1 MLNPFY
7 FKTIHEYYQLRAKLA
22 DDTVL
27 SRLETAKL
35 KKMMSEDSEFKSLN
49 EEEKKIAYQEYL
61 EYLSQYALKR
71 QSTIDKINNFQ
82 EPKYFSFCKNTNY
95 HPNFSFKTLEAAIEE
110 TVTEELESLDD
121 EGSTLFLKYPIIIQ
135 LLKSCLKM
143 YLASALY
150 FELYALPLKANQ
162 LAEGLII
169 KTQDWEEK
177 FYSTRAQ
184 VLYEKLQ
191 STALLPFFKST
202 LENNTIK
209 YSSKDIFDSITSE
222 LLYRIFYSSQYTS
235 YPFHKNYFYNP
246 INPKK
251 TKSKNRK
258 PIEQYELD
266 EHLELLKMLSVPLL
280 GLNEF
285 SNLYLQQILELL
297 LNTDY
302 IFYLSYLTPI
312 IKFKNSAKD
321 TSLNNYFSDNIM
333 PRILRIAQIPMPSFR
348 VPFVAC
354 LLGAICIDMEKN
366 IKNKSYEPSVSSDE
380 FYSMDSAIDEVFSL
394 MKRSLFKFREL
405 LLSNNITVNKRL
417 LESFMLSLN
426 SNRLFDV
433 FEEYKPKTSDQTN
446 SPTYIIPQKW
456 HYITKKTYA
465 DYLKL
470 DDLTEFPCNIF
481 SKNAS
486 PKLWPHILVSKT
498 KNNFCNYYK
507 LINLAYLY
515 DKDHYDLQTISGEK
529 YYYFNL
535 LQDDRFKKENI
546 QEFISSYCRKHNKQI
561 LSEQP
566 EHP

>member
-35 KKMMSEDSEFKSLN
+35 KKMMSECSEFKSLN

-121 EGSTLFLKYPIIIQ
+121 EGSTLFLEYQDITQ
-135 LLKSCLKM
+135 FLKPCLKM

-177 FYSTRAQ
+177 FYSPRAQ

-246 INPKK
+246 LNPKK
-251 TKSKNRK
+251 TK
-258 PIEQYELD
+258 
-266 EHLELLKMLSVPLL
+266 
-280 GLNEF
+280 
-285 SNLYLQQILELL
+285 
-297 LNTDY
+297 
-302 IFYLSYLTPI
+302 
-312 IKFKNSAKD
+312 AK
-321 TSLNNYFSDNIM
+321 
-333 PRILRIAQIPMPSFR
+333 
-348 VPFVAC
+348 
-354 LLGAICIDMEKN
+354 
-366 IKNKSYEPSVSSDE
+366 
-380 FYSMDSAIDEVFSL
+380 
-394 MKRSLFKFREL
+394 
-405 LLSNNITVNKRL
+405 
-417 LESFMLSLN
+417 
-426 SNRLFDV
+426 
-433 FEEYKPKTSDQTN
+433 
-446 SPTYIIPQKW
+446 
-456 HYITKKTYA
+456 
-465 DYLKL
+465 
-470 DDLTEFPCNIF
+470 TENP
-481 SKNAS
+481 
-486 PKLWPHILVSKT
+486 
-498 KNNFCNYYK
+498 
-507 LINLAYLY
+507 
-515 DKDHYDLQTISGEK
+515 
-529 YYYFNL
+529 
-535 LQDDRFKKENI
+535 
-546 QEFISSYCRKHNKQI
+546 
-561 LSEQP
+561 
-566 EHP
+566 

>member
-27 SRLETAKL
+27 SRLETEKL
-35 KKMMSEDSEFKSLN
+35 KKLMNKNSEFKSLN
-49 EEEKKIAYQEYL
+49 EEEKKNAYQ

-95 HPNFSFKTLEAAIEE
+95 HPNFSFKTLKAAIEE
-110 TVTEELESLDD
+110 TVTEELESLEN
-121 EGSTLFLKYPIIIQ
+121 EGSTLFFNYQHIIPYLKP
-135 LLKSCLKM
+135 CLKM

-150 FELYALPLKANQ
+150 YELYALPLKANQ
-162 LAEGLII
+162 LAEGSRI

-177 FYSTRAQ
+177 FYSLRPQ
-184 VLYEKLQ
+184 ILYEKLQ

-202 LENNTIK
+202 LEDNTIK

-222 LLYRIFYSSQYTS
+222 LLYRIFYSQYTS

-246 INPKK
+246 LNPKK
-251 TKSKNRK
+251 SKSKNRK

-321 TSLNNYFSDNIM
+321 TSLNSCFSDNIM

-354 LLGAICIDMEKN
+354 LLGKICINMEKN
-366 IKNKSYEPSVSSDE
+366 IKNKSYEPSVSSYK

-405 LLSNNITVNKRL
+405 LLSNNITVNKYF

-426 SNRLFDV
+426 RYRLFDI
-433 FEEYKPKTSDQTN
+433 FEEYKPKTSEQTN

-486 PKLWPHILVSKT
+486 PELWPHILVFKT

-507 LINLAYLY
+507 LINLAHLY

-535 LQDDRFKKENI
+535 LQDDRFKEENI
-546 QEFISSYCRKHNKQI
+546 QEFISSYCRNHNKQI

>member
-1 MLNPFY
+1 
-7 FKTIHEYYQLRAKLA
+7 
-22 DDTVL
+22 
-27 SRLETAKL
+27 
-35 KKMMSEDSEFKSLN
+35 
-49 EEEKKIAYQEYL
+49 
-61 EYLSQYALKR
+61 
-71 QSTIDKINNFQ
+71 
-82 EPKYFSFCKNTNY
+82 
-95 HPNFSFKTLEAAIEE
+95 
-110 TVTEELESLDD
+110 
-121 EGSTLFLKYPIIIQ
+121 
-135 LLKSCLKM
+135 M

-150 FELYALPLKANQ
+150 YELYALPLKANQ
-162 LAEGLII
+162 LAEGSRI

-177 FYSTRAQ
+177 FYSLRPQ
-184 VLYEKLQ
+184 ILYEKLQ

-202 LENNTIK
+202 LEDNTIK

-222 LLYRIFYSSQYTS
+222 LLYRIFYSQYTS

-246 INPKK
+246 LNPKK
-251 TKSKNRK
+251 SKSKNRK

-321 TSLNNYFSDNIM
+321 TSLNSCFSDNIM

-354 LLGAICIDMEKN
+354 LLGKICINMEKN
-366 IKNKSYEPSVSSDE
+366 IKNKSYEPSVSSYK

-405 LLSNNITVNKRL
+405 LLSNNITVNKYF

-426 SNRLFDV
+426 RYRLFDI
-433 FEEYKPKTSDQTN
+433 FEEYKPKTSEQTN

-486 PKLWPHILVSKT
+486 PELWPHILVFKT

-535 LQDDRFKKENI
+535 LQDDRFKEENI
-546 QEFISSYCRKHNKQI
+546 QEFISSYCRNHNKQI

>member
-35 KKMMSEDSEFKSLN
+35 KKLMNENSEFKSLN
-49 EEEKKIAYQEYL
+49 EEEKKIAYQD
-61 EYLSQYALKR
+61 YLSQYALKR

-110 TVTEELESLDD
+110 TVTEELESLEN
-121 EGSTLFLKYPIIIQ
+121 EGSTLFFYYQHIIPYLKP
-135 LLKSCLKM
+135 CLKM

-150 FELYALPLKANQ
+150 YELYALPLKANQ

-177 FYSTRAQ
+177 FYSPRPQ

-202 LENNTIK
+202 LEDNTIK

-235 YPFHKNYFYNP
+235 YPFHKKYFYNP
-246 INPKK
+246 LNPKK
-251 TKSKNRK
+251 SKSKNRK

-302 IFYLSYLTPI
+302 IFYLSYLTSI

-321 TSLNNYFSDNIM
+321 TSLNSCFSDNIM

-354 LLGAICIDMEKN
+354 LFGAICRDMER
-366 IKNKSYEPSVSSDE
+366 KSDEPSVSSDE
-380 FYSMDSAIDEVFSL
+380 FYSMDIAIDEVFSL

-433 FEEYKPKTSDQTN
+433 FEEYKPKTSEQSN
-446 SPTYIIPQKW
+446 SPTYIIPQNW

-486 PKLWPHILVSKT
+486 PKLWPHILVFKT

-535 LQDDRFKKENI
+535 LQDDRFKEENI
-546 QEFISSYCRKHNKQI
+546 QEFISSYCRNHNKQI

>member
-1 MLNPFY
+1 
-7 FKTIHEYYQLRAKLA
+7 
-22 DDTVL
+22 
-27 SRLETAKL
+27 
-35 KKMMSEDSEFKSLN
+35 
-49 EEEKKIAYQEYL
+49 
-61 EYLSQYALKR
+61 
-71 QSTIDKINNFQ
+71 
-82 EPKYFSFCKNTNY
+82 
-95 HPNFSFKTLEAAIEE
+95 
-110 TVTEELESLDD
+110 
-121 EGSTLFLKYPIIIQ
+121 
-135 LLKSCLKM
+135 M

-246 INPKK
+246 LNPQKN
-251 TKSKNRK
+251 KSKNRK

-285 SNLYLQQILELL
+285 RSLYLQQILELL

-321 TSLNNYFSDNIM
+321 TSINSFFSDNIM

-354 LLGAICIDMEKN
+354 LLGEICRKMDIN
-366 IKNKSYEPSVSSDE
+366 RKNKSYEPDVSSDE
-380 FYSMDSAIDEVFSL
+380 LDSIDIAIDEVFSL

-405 LLSNNITVNKRL
+405 LLSNNITVNKSL
-417 LESFMLSLN
+417 LESFMLSLKEE
-426 SNRLFDV
+426 SSLIEGCSLDI
-433 FEEYKPKTSDQTN
+433 FEEYKPKTSEQTN
-446 SPTYIIPQKW
+446 SPTYIIPKKW
-456 HYITKKTYA
+456 HYFTKKEYA
-465 DYLKL
+465 DHLKL
-470 DDLTEFPCNIF
+470 DDLTEFPCDIF

-486 PKLWPHILVSKT
+486 PTLWPHILVNKT

-515 DKDHYDLQTISGEK
+515 DKTHYDLQTSTGEK

-546 QEFISSYCRKHNKQI
+546 QEFISSYCRKHNK
-561 LSEQP
+561 
-566 EHP
+566 

>member
-27 SRLETAKL
+27 SRLETEKL
-35 KKMMSEDSEFKSLN
+35 KKLMNKNSEFKSLN
-49 EEEKKIAYQEYL
+49 EEEKKNAYQ

-110 TVTEELESLDD
+110 TVTEELESLEN
-121 EGSTLFLKYPIIIQ
+121 EGSTLFFNYQHIIPYLKP
-135 LLKSCLKM
+135 CLKM

-150 FELYALPLKANQ
+150 YELYALPLKANQ
-162 LAEGLII
+162 LAEGSRI

-177 FYSTRAQ
+177 FYSLRPQ
-184 VLYEKLQ
+184 ILYEKLQ

-202 LENNTIK
+202 LEDNTIK

-222 LLYRIFYSSQYTS
+222 LLYRIFYSQYTS

-246 INPKK
+246 LNPKK
-251 TKSKNRK
+251 SKSKNRK

-321 TSLNNYFSDNIM
+321 TSLNSCFSDNIM

-354 LLGAICIDMEKN
+354 LLGAICRDMEKN
-366 IKNKSYEPSVSSDE
+366 IKNKSYEPSVSSYK

-405 LLSNNITVNKRL
+405 LLSNNITVNKYF

-426 SNRLFDV
+426 RYRLFDV
-433 FEEYKPKTSDQTN
+433 FEEYKPKTSEQTN

-481 SKNAS
+481 SKSAS

-546 QEFISSYCRKHNKQI
+546 QEFISNYCRKHNKQI

>member
-27 SRLETAKL
+27 SRLETEKL
-35 KKMMSEDSEFKSLN
+35 KKLMNKNSEFKSLN
-49 EEEKKIAYQEYL
+49 EEEKKNAYQ

-110 TVTEELESLDD
+110 TVTEELESLEN
-121 EGSTLFLKYPIIIQ
+121 EGSTLFFNYQHIIPYLKP
-135 LLKSCLKM
+135 CLKI

-150 FELYALPLKANQ
+150 YELYALPLKANQ
-162 LAEGLII
+162 LAEGSRI

-177 FYSTRAQ
+177 FYSLRPQ
-184 VLYEKLQ
+184 ILYEKLQ

-202 LENNTIK
+202 LEDNTIK

-222 LLYRIFYSSQYTS
+222 LLYRIFYSQYTS

-246 INPKK
+246 LNPKK
-251 TKSKNRK
+251 SKSKNRK

-321 TSLNNYFSDNIM
+321 TSLNSCFSDNIM

-354 LLGAICIDMEKN
+354 LLGAICRDMEKN
-366 IKNKSYEPSVSSDE
+366 IKNKSYEPSVSSYK

-405 LLSNNITVNKRL
+405 LLSNNITVNKYF

-426 SNRLFDV
+426 RYRLFDV
-433 FEEYKPKTSDQTN
+433 FEEYKPKTSEQTN

-481 SKNAS
+481 SKSAS

-535 LQDDRFKKENI
+535 LQDDRFK
-546 QEFISSYCRKHNKQI
+546 R
-561 LSEQP
+561 
-566 EHP
+566 

>member
-35 KKMMSEDSEFKSLN
+35 KRMMNKNSEFKSLN
-49 EEEKKIAYQEYL
+49 KEEKKIAYQ

-121 EGSTLFLKYPIIIQ
+121 EGSTLFLKYQIIIQ

-150 FELYALPLKANQ
+150 FDLYALPLKANQ

-209 YSSKDIFDSITSE
+209 YSSKDIFDSITNE

-246 INPKK
+246 LNPKK

-285 SNLYLQQILELL
+285 RSLYLQQILELL

-321 TSLNNYFSDNIM
+321 TSINSYFSDNIM

-354 LLGAICIDMEKN
+354 LFGEICMKMKRN
-366 IKNKSYEPSVSSDE
+366 RKNKSYEPDVSSDE
-380 FYSMDSAIDEVFSL
+380 LDSIDIAIDEVFSL

-405 LLSNNITVNKRL
+405 LLSNNITVNKYF

-426 SNRLFDV
+426 RHRLFDV
-433 FEEYKPKTSDQTN
+433 FEEYKPKTSEQTN

-470 DDLTEFPCNIF
+470 DDLTEFPCDIF

-486 PKLWPHILVSKT
+486 PTLWPHILVNET

-515 DKDHYDLQTISGEK
+515 DKTHYDLQTSTGEK

-535 LQDDRFKKENI
+535 LQDDRLKKENI
-546 QEFISSYCRKHNKQI
+546 QEFMSSYCRKHNK
-561 LSEQP
+561 
-566 EHP
+566 

>member
-35 KKMMSEDSEFKSLN
+35 KKLMNKNSEFKSLN
-49 EEEKKIAYQEYL
+49 EEEKKNAYQ

-110 TVTEELESLDD
+110 TVTEELESLEN
-121 EGSTLFLKYPIIIQ
+121 EGSTLFFDYQHIIPYLKP
-135 LLKSCLKM
+135 CLKM

-150 FELYALPLKANQ
+150 YELYALPLKANQ
-162 LAEGLII
+162 LAEGSRI

-177 FYSTRAQ
+177 FYSLRPQ
-184 VLYEKLQ
+184 ILYEKLQ

-202 LENNTIK
+202 LEDNTIK

-222 LLYRIFYSSQYTS
+222 LLYRIFYSQYTS

-246 INPKK
+246 LNPKK
-251 TKSKNRK
+251 SKSKNRK

-266 EHLELLKMLSVPLL
+266 EHLDLLKMLSVPLL

-321 TSLNNYFSDNIM
+321 TSLNSCFSDNIM

-348 VPFVAC
+348 VPFVTC
-354 LLGAICIDMEKN
+354 LLGKICRDMEKN
-366 IKNKSYEPSVSSDE
+366 IKNKSHEPSVSSYK

-405 LLSNNITVNKRL
+405 LLSNNITVNKYF

-426 SNRLFDV
+426 RHRLFDV
-433 FEEYKPKTSDQTN
+433 FEEYKPKTSEQTN

-481 SKNAS
+481 SKSAS

-535 LQDDRFKKENI
+535 LQDDRLKKENI
-546 QEFISSYCRKHNKQI
+546 QEFISNYCRKHNKQI

>member
-27 SRLETAKL
+27 SRLETEKL
-35 KKMMSEDSEFKSLN
+35 KKLMNKNSEFKSLN
-49 EEEKKIAYQEYL
+49 EEEKINAYQ

-110 TVTEELESLDD
+110 TVTEELESLEN
-121 EGSTLFLKYPIIIQ
+121 EGSTLFFNYQHIIPYLKP
-135 LLKSCLKM
+135 CLKM

-150 FELYALPLKANQ
+150 YELYALPLKANQ
-162 LAEGLII
+162 LAEGSRI

-177 FYSTRAQ
+177 FYSLRPQ
-184 VLYEKLQ
+184 ILYEKLQ

-202 LENNTIK
+202 LEDNTIK

-222 LLYRIFYSSQYTS
+222 LLYRIFYSQYTS

-246 INPKK
+246 LNPKK
-251 TKSKNRK
+251 SKSKNRK

-321 TSLNNYFSDNIM
+321 TSLNSCFSDNIM

-354 LLGAICIDMEKN
+354 LLGAICRDMEKN
-366 IKNKSYEPSVSSDE
+366 IKNKSYEPSVSSYK

-405 LLSNNITVNKRL
+405 LLSNNITVNKYF

-426 SNRLFDV
+426 RYRLFDV
-433 FEEYKPKTSDQTN
+433 FEEYKPKTSEQTN

-481 SKNAS
+481 SKSAS

-546 QEFISSYCRKHNKQI
+546 QEFISNYCRKHNKQI

>member
-35 KKMMSEDSEFKSLN
+35 KKLMNKNSEFKSLN
-49 EEEKKIAYQEYL
+49 EEEKKNAYQ

-110 TVTEELESLDD
+110 TVTEELESLEN
-121 EGSTLFLKYPIIIQ
+121 EGSTLFFNYQHIIPYLKP
-135 LLKSCLKM
+135 CLKM

-150 FELYALPLKANQ
+150 YELYALPLKANQ
-162 LAEGLII
+162 LAEGSRI

-177 FYSTRAQ
+177 FYSLRPQ
-184 VLYEKLQ
+184 ILYEKLQ

-202 LENNTIK
+202 LEDNTIK

-222 LLYRIFYSSQYTS
+222 LLYRIFYSQYTS

-246 INPKK
+246 LNPKK
-251 TKSKNRK
+251 SKSKNRK

-321 TSLNNYFSDNIM
+321 TSLNSCFSDNIM

-354 LLGAICIDMEKN
+354 LLGKICINMEKN
-366 IKNKSYEPSVSSDE
+366 IKNKSYEPSVSSYK

-405 LLSNNITVNKRL
+405 LLSNSITVNKYF

-426 SNRLFDV
+426 RYRLFDI
-433 FEEYKPKTSDQTN
+433 FEEYKPKTSEQTN

-481 SKNAS
+481 SKSAS

-535 LQDDRFKKENI
+535 LQDDRFKEENI
-546 QEFISSYCRKHNKQI
+546 QEFISSYCRNHNKQI

>member
-35 KKMMSEDSEFKSLN
+35 KKLMNENSEFKSLN
-49 EEEKKIAYQEYL
+49 EEEKKIAYQD
-61 EYLSQYALKR
+61 YLSQYALKR

-110 TVTEELESLDD
+110 TVTEELESLEN
-121 EGSTLFLKYPIIIQ
+121 EGSTLFFYYQHIIPYLKP
-135 LLKSCLKM
+135 CLKM

-150 FELYALPLKANQ
+150 YELYALPLKANQ

-177 FYSTRAQ
+177 FYSPRPQ

-202 LENNTIK
+202 LEDNTIK

-235 YPFHKNYFYNP
+235 YPFHKKYFYNP
-246 INPKK
+246 LNPKK
-251 TKSKNRK
+251 SKSKNRK

-321 TSLNNYFSDNIM
+321 TSLNSCFSDNIM

-354 LLGAICIDMEKN
+354 LFGAICRDMER
-366 IKNKSYEPSVSSDE
+366 KSDEPSVSSDE
-380 FYSMDSAIDEVFSL
+380 FYSMDIAIDEVFSL

-433 FEEYKPKTSDQTN
+433 FEEYKPKTSEQSN
-446 SPTYIIPQKW
+446 SPTYIIPQNW

-486 PKLWPHILVSKT
+486 PKLWPHILVFKT

-535 LQDDRFKKENI
+535 LQDDRFKEENI
-546 QEFISSYCRKHNKQI
+546 QEFISSYCRNHNKQI

>member
-27 SRLETAKL
+27 SRLETEKL
-35 KKMMSEDSEFKSLN
+35 KKLMNKNSEFKSLN
-49 EEEKKIAYQEYL
+49 EEEKKNAYQ

-110 TVTEELESLDD
+110 TVTEELESLEN
-121 EGSTLFLKYPIIIQ
+121 EGSTLFFNYQHIIPYLKP
-135 LLKSCLKM
+135 CLKM

-150 FELYALPLKANQ
+150 YELYALPLKANQ
-162 LAEGLII
+162 LAEGSRI

-177 FYSTRAQ
+177 FYSLRPQ
-184 VLYEKLQ
+184 ILYEKLQ

-202 LENNTIK
+202 LEDNTIK

-222 LLYRIFYSSQYTS
+222 LLYRIFYSQYTS

-246 INPKK
+246 LNPKK
-251 TKSKNRK
+251 SKSKNRK

-321 TSLNNYFSDNIM
+321 TSLNSCFSDNIM

-354 LLGAICIDMEKN
+354 LLGKICINMEKN
-366 IKNKSYEPSVSSDE
+366 IKNKSYEPSVSSYK
-380 FYSMDSAIDEVFSL
+380 FYLMDSAIDEVFSL

-405 LLSNNITVNKRL
+405 LLSNNITVNKYF

-426 SNRLFDV
+426 RHRLFDV
-433 FEEYKPKTSDQTN
+433 FEEYKPKTSEQTN

-481 SKNAS
+481 SKSAS

-546 QEFISSYCRKHNKQI
+546 QEFISNYCRKHNKQI

>member
-35 KKMMSEDSEFKSLN
+35 KKLMNKNSEFKSLN
-49 EEEKKIAYQEYL
+49 EEEKKNAYQ

-110 TVTEELESLDD
+110 TVTEELESLEN
-121 EGSTLFLKYPIIIQ
+121 EGSTLFFDYQHIIPYLKP
-135 LLKSCLKM
+135 CLKM

-150 FELYALPLKANQ
+150 YELYALPLKANQ
-162 LAEGLII
+162 LAEGSRI

-177 FYSTRAQ
+177 FYSLRPQ
-184 VLYEKLQ
+184 ILYEKLQ

-202 LENNTIK
+202 LEDNTIK

-222 LLYRIFYSSQYTS
+222 LLYRIFYSQYTS

-246 INPKK
+246 LNPKK
-251 TKSKNRK
+251 SKSKNRK

-266 EHLELLKMLSVPLL
+266 EHLDLLKMLSVPLL

-321 TSLNNYFSDNIM
+321 TSLNSCFSDNIM

-354 LLGAICIDMEKN
+354 LLGKICGDMEKN
-366 IKNKSYEPSVSSDE
+366 IKNKSHEPSVSSYK

-405 LLSNNITVNKRL
+405 LLSNNITVNKYF

-426 SNRLFDV
+426 RHRLFDV
-433 FEEYKPKTSDQTN
+433 FEEYKPKTSEQTN

-481 SKNAS
+481 SKSAS

-535 LQDDRFKKENI
+535 LQDDRLKKENI
-546 QEFISSYCRKHNKQI
+546 QEFISNYCRKHNKQI

>member
-27 SRLETAKL
+27 SRLETDKL
-35 KKMMSEDSEFKSLN
+35 KKMMNENSEFNTLN
-49 EEEKKIAYQEYL
+49 KEEKKIAYQ

-121 EGSTLFLKYPIIIQ
+121 EGSTLFLKYQIIIQ

-177 FYSTRAQ
+177 FYSLRAQ

-202 LENNTIK
+202 LEDNTIK

-246 INPKK
+246 LNPKK
-251 TKSKNRK
+251 SKSKNRK
-258 PIEQYELD
+258 PIQQYELD

-285 SNLYLQQILELL
+285 RSLYLQQILELL

-321 TSLNNYFSDNIM
+321 TSINSYFSDNIM

-354 LLGAICIDMEKN
+354 LFGEICMKMKRN
-366 IKNKSYEPSVSSDE
+366 RKNKSYEPDVSSDE
-380 FYSMDSAIDEVFSL
+380 LDSIDIAIDEVFSL

-405 LLSNNITVNKRL
+405 LLSNNITVNKYF

-426 SNRLFDV
+426 RHRLFDV
-433 FEEYKPKTSDQTN
+433 FEEYKPKTSEQTN

-470 DDLTEFPCNIF
+470 DDLTEFPCDIF

-486 PKLWPHILVSKT
+486 PTLWPHILVNET

-515 DKDHYDLQTISGEK
+515 DKTHYDLQTSTGEK

-535 LQDDRFKKENI
+535 LQDDRLKKENI
-546 QEFISSYCRKHNKQI
+546 QEFMSSYCRKHNK
-561 LSEQP
+561 
-566 EHP
+566 

>member
-27 SRLETAKL
+27 SRLETDKL
-35 KKMMSEDSEFKSLN
+35 KKMMNENSEFNTLN
-49 EEEKKIAYQEYL
+49 KEEKKIAYQ

-121 EGSTLFLKYPIIIQ
+121 EGSTLFLKYQIIIQ

-177 FYSTRAQ
+177 FYSLRAQ

-202 LENNTIK
+202 LEDNTIK

-246 INPKK
+246 LNPKK
-251 TKSKNRK
+251 SKSKNRK

-285 SNLYLQQILELL
+285 RSLYLQQILELL

-321 TSLNNYFSDNIM
+321 TSINSYFSDNIM

-354 LLGAICIDMEKN
+354 LFGEICMKMKRN
-366 IKNKSYEPSVSSDE
+366 RKNKSYEPDVSSDE
-380 FYSMDSAIDEVFSL
+380 LDSIDIAIDEVFSL

-405 LLSNNITVNKRL
+405 LLSNNITVNKYF

-426 SNRLFDV
+426 RHRLFDV
-433 FEEYKPKTSDQTN
+433 FEEYKPKTSEQTN

-470 DDLTEFPCNIF
+470 DDLTEFPCDIF

-486 PKLWPHILVSKT
+486 PTLWPHILVNET

-515 DKDHYDLQTISGEK
+515 DKTHYDLQTSTGEK

-535 LQDDRFKKENI
+535 LQDDRLKKENI
-546 QEFISSYCRKHNKQI
+546 QEFMSSYCRKHNK
-561 LSEQP
+561 
-566 EHP
+566 

>member
-27 SRLETAKL
+27 SRLETEKL
-35 KKMMSEDSEFKSLN
+35 KKLMNKNSEFKSLN
-49 EEEKKIAYQEYL
+49 EEEKKNAYQ

-110 TVTEELESLDD
+110 TVTEELESLEN
-121 EGSTLFLKYPIIIQ
+121 EGSTLFFNYQHIIPYLKP
-135 LLKSCLKM
+135 CLKM

-150 FELYALPLKANQ
+150 YELYALPLKANQ
-162 LAEGLII
+162 LAEGSRI

-177 FYSTRAQ
+177 FYSLRPQ
-184 VLYEKLQ
+184 ILYEKLQ

-202 LENNTIK
+202 LEDNTIK

-222 LLYRIFYSSQYTS
+222 LLYRIFYSQYTS

-246 INPKK
+246 LNPKK
-251 TKSKNRK
+251 SKSKNRK

-321 TSLNNYFSDNIM
+321 TSLNSCFSDNIM

-354 LLGAICIDMEKN
+354 LLGAICRDMEKN
-366 IKNKSYEPSVSSDE
+366 IKNKSYEPSVSSYK

-394 MKRSLFKFREL
+394 MKLSLFKFREL
-405 LLSNNITVNKRL
+405 LLSNNITVNKYF

-426 SNRLFDV
+426 RYRLFDV
-433 FEEYKPKTSDQTN
+433 FEEYKPKTSEQTN

-481 SKNAS
+481 SKSAS

-546 QEFISSYCRKHNKQI
+546 QEFISNYCRKHNKQI

>member
-27 SRLETAKL
+27 SRLETEKL
-35 KKMMSEDSEFKSLN
+35 KKLMNKNSEFKSLN
-49 EEEKKIAYQEYL
+49 EEEKKNAYQ

-110 TVTEELESLDD
+110 TVTEELESLEN
-121 EGSTLFLKYPIIIQ
+121 EGSTLFFNYQHIIPYLKP
-135 LLKSCLKM
+135 CLKI

-150 FELYALPLKANQ
+150 YELYALPLKANQ
-162 LAEGLII
+162 LAEGSRI

-177 FYSTRAQ
+177 FYSLRPQ
-184 VLYEKLQ
+184 ILYEKLQ

-202 LENNTIK
+202 LEDNTIK

-222 LLYRIFYSSQYTS
+222 LLYRIFYSQYTS

-246 INPKK
+246 LNPKK
-251 TKSKNRK
+251 SKSKNRK

-321 TSLNNYFSDNIM
+321 TSLNSCFSDNIM

-354 LLGAICIDMEKN
+354 LLGAICRDMEKN
-366 IKNKSYEPSVSSDE
+366 IKNKSYEPSVSSYK

-405 LLSNNITVNKRL
+405 LLSNNITVNKYF

-426 SNRLFDV
+426 RYRLFDV
-433 FEEYKPKTSDQTN
+433 FEEYKPKTSEQTN

-481 SKNAS
+481 SKSAS

-546 QEFISSYCRKHNKQI
+546 QEFISNYCRKHNKQI

>member
-35 KKMMSEDSEFKSLN
+35 KRMMNKNSEFKSLN
-49 EEEKKIAYQEYL
+49 KEEKKIAYQ

-121 EGSTLFLKYPIIIQ
+121 EGSTLFLDYQIIIPI
-135 LLKSCLKM
+135 LKPCLKM

-150 FELYALPLKANQ
+150 FDLYALPLKANQ

-209 YSSKDIFDSITSE
+209 YSSKDIFDSITNE

-246 INPKK
+246 LNPKK

-285 SNLYLQQILELL
+285 RSLYLQQILELL

-321 TSLNNYFSDNIM
+321 TSINSYFSDNIM

-354 LLGAICIDMEKN
+354 LFGAICRDMDRN
-366 IKNKSYEPSVSSDE
+366 RKNKSYEPDVSSDE
-380 FYSMDSAIDEVFSL
+380 LDSIDIAIDEVFSL

-405 LLSNNITVNKRL
+405 LLSNNITVNKSL
-417 LESFMLSLN
+417 LESFMLSLKEEP
-426 SNRLFDV
+426 SLKEEYSLDM
-433 FEEYKPKTSDQTN
+433 FEEYKPKTSEQTN
-446 SPTYIIPQKW
+446 SPTYIIPKKW
-456 HYITKKTYA
+456 HYITKKEYA
-465 DYLKL
+465 YHLKL
-470 DDLTEFPCNIF
+470 DDLTEFPCDIF

-486 PKLWPHILVSKT
+486 PTLWPHRLVNKT

-515 DKDHYDLQTISGEK
+515 DKTHYDIQTSTGEK

-546 QEFISSYCRKHNKQI
+546 QEFISSYCRKHNK
-561 LSEQP
+561 
-566 EHP
+566 

>member
-27 SRLETAKL
+27 SRLETEKL
-35 KKMMSEDSEFKSLN
+35 KKLMNKNSEFKSLN
-49 EEEKKIAYQEYL
+49 EEEKKNAYQ

-110 TVTEELESLDD
+110 TVTEELESLEN
-121 EGSTLFLKYPIIIQ
+121 EGSTLFFNYQHIIPCLKP
-135 LLKSCLKM
+135 CLKM

-150 FELYALPLKANQ
+150 YELYALPLKANQ
-162 LAEGLII
+162 LAEGSRI

-177 FYSTRAQ
+177 FYSLRPQ
-184 VLYEKLQ
+184 ILYEKLQ

-202 LENNTIK
+202 LEDNTIK

-222 LLYRIFYSSQYTS
+222 LLYRIFYSQYTS

-246 INPKK
+246 LNPKK
-251 TKSKNRK
+251 SKSKNRK

-321 TSLNNYFSDNIM
+321 TSLNSCFSDNIM

-354 LLGAICIDMEKN
+354 LLGKICRDMEKD
-366 IKNKSYEPSVSSDE
+366 IKNKSYEPDVSSYK

-405 LLSNNITVNKRL
+405 LLSNNITVNKYF

-426 SNRLFDV
+426 RYRLFDV
-433 FEEYKPKTSDQTN
+433 FEEYKPKTSEQTN

-481 SKNAS
+481 SKSAS

-546 QEFISSYCRKHNKQI
+546 QEFISNYCRKHNKQI

>member
-35 KKMMSEDSEFKSLN
+35 KKLMNENSEFKSLN
-49 EEEKKIAYQEYL
+49 EEEKKIAYQD
-61 EYLSQYALKR
+61 YLSQYALKR

-110 TVTEELESLDD
+110 TVTEELESLEN
-121 EGSTLFLKYPIIIQ
+121 EGSTLFFYYQHIIPYLKP
-135 LLKSCLKM
+135 CLKM

-150 FELYALPLKANQ
+150 YELYALPLKANQ

-177 FYSTRAQ
+177 FYSPRPQ

-202 LENNTIK
+202 LEDNTIK

-235 YPFHKNYFYNP
+235 YPFHKKYFYNP
-246 INPKK
+246 LNPKK
-251 TKSKNRK
+251 SKSKNRK

-321 TSLNNYFSDNIM
+321 TSLNSCFSDNIM

-354 LLGAICIDMEKN
+354 LFGAICRDMER
-366 IKNKSYEPSVSSDE
+366 KSDEPSVSSDE
-380 FYSMDSAIDEVFSL
+380 FYSMDIAIDEVFSL

-433 FEEYKPKTSDQTN
+433 FEEYKPKTSEQSN
-446 SPTYIIPQKW
+446 SPTYIIPQNW

-486 PKLWPHILVSKT
+486 PKLWPHILVVKT

-535 LQDDRFKKENI
+535 LQDDRFKEENI
-546 QEFISSYCRKHNKQI
+546 QEFISSYCRNHNKQI

>member
-1 MLNPFY
+1 IIPY
-7 FKTIHEYYQLRAKLA
+7 
-22 DDTVL
+22 
-27 SRLETAKL
+27 L
-35 KKMMSEDSEFKSLN
+35 K
-49 EEEKKIAYQEYL
+49 
-61 EYLSQYALKR
+61 
-71 QSTIDKINNFQ
+71 
-82 EPKYFSFCKNTNY
+82 P
-95 HPNFSFKTLEAAIEE
+95 
-110 TVTEELESLDD
+110 
-121 EGSTLFLKYPIIIQ
+121 
-135 LLKSCLKM
+135 CLKM

-150 FELYALPLKANQ
+150 YELYALPLKANQ
-162 LAEGLII
+162 LAEGSRI

-177 FYSTRAQ
+177 FYSLRPQ
-184 VLYEKLQ
+184 ILYEKLQ

-202 LENNTIK
+202 LEDNTIK

-222 LLYRIFYSSQYTS
+222 LLYRIFYSQYTS

-246 INPKK
+246 LNPKK
-251 TKSKNRK
+251 SKSKNRK

-321 TSLNNYFSDNIM
+321 TSLNSCFSDNIM

-354 LLGAICIDMEKN
+354 LLGKICINMEKN
-366 IKNKSYEPSVSSDE
+366 IKNKSYEPSVSSYK

-405 LLSNNITVNKRL
+405 LLSNNITVNKYF

-426 SNRLFDV
+426 RYRLFDI
-433 FEEYKPKTSDQTN
+433 FEEYKPKTSEQTN

-481 SKNAS
+481 SKSAS

-546 QEFISSYCRKHNKQI
+546 QEFISNYCRKHNKQI

>member
-27 SRLETAKL
+27 SRLETDKL
-35 KKMMSEDSEFKSLN
+35 KKMMNENSEFNTLN
-49 EEEKKIAYQEYL
+49 KEEKKIAYQ

-121 EGSTLFLKYPIIIQ
+121 EGSTLFLKYQIIIQ

-177 FYSTRAQ
+177 FYSLRAQ

-202 LENNTIK
+202 LEDNTIK

-246 INPKK
+246 LNPKK
-251 TKSKNRK
+251 SKSKNRK

-285 SNLYLQQILELL
+285 RSLYLQQILELL

-321 TSLNNYFSDNIM
+321 TSINSYFSDNIM

-354 LLGAICIDMEKN
+354 LFGEICMKMKRN
-366 IKNKSYEPSVSSDE
+366 RKNKSYEPDVSSDE
-380 FYSMDSAIDEVFSL
+380 LDSIDIAIDEVFSL

-405 LLSNNITVNKRL
+405 LLSNNITVNKYF

-426 SNRLFDV
+426 CHRLFDV
-433 FEEYKPKTSDQTN
+433 FEEYKPKTSEQTN

-470 DDLTEFPCNIF
+470 DDLTEFPCDIF

-486 PKLWPHILVSKT
+486 PTLWPHILVNET

-515 DKDHYDLQTISGEK
+515 DKTHYDLQTSTGEK

-535 LQDDRFKKENI
+535 LQDDRLKKENI
-546 QEFISSYCRKHNKQI
+546 QEFMSSYCRKHNK
-561 LSEQP
+561 
-566 EHP
+566 